1 MDSATK
7 DEANAAM
14 GEMVMAGFQ
23 KLGFIQFTGI
33 EGVDYAPGR
42 NVVRMAA
49 RPEHFNHNGD
59 IHAALL
65 FGLAETAAMGASI
78 SGIVDLLADTFIV
91 ARDGRIEYL
100 ARAKSEAGPFSAT
113 AELTPETIAE
123 TRANIESRTEIEL
136 EVPVTIADVTGKPV
150 ARAAFTAVIRPRR
163 K

>member
-7 DEANAAM
+7 DEQSATM
-14 GEMVMAGFQ
+14 GEMVMAGFR

-33 EGVDYAPGR
+33 ESVDYAPGR
-42 NVVRMAA
+42 SVVSMAA
-49 RPEHFNHNGD
+49 GPEHFNHNGD

-78 SGIVDLLADTFIV
+78 SGIVDLLGDTYIV
-91 ARDGRIEYL
+91 ARNGRIEYL
-100 ARAKSEAGPFSAT
+100 ARAKGEAGPFSAT
-113 AELTPETIAE
+113 SELTPEAIAT

-136 EVPVTIADVTGKPV
+136 EVPVTITDVTGKPV
-150 ARAAFTAVIRPRR
+150 VSAAFTAVIRPRR

>member
-1 MDSATK
+1 MDSAT
-7 DEANAAM
+7 M
-14 GEMVMAGFQ
+14 GEQVMAGFQ

-59 IHAALL
+59 VHAALL

-78 SGIVDLLADTFIV
+78 SGIVDLLGETFIV
-91 ARDGRIEYL
+91 ARNGRIEYL
-100 ARAKSEAGPFSAT
+100 ARAKGEAGPFTATSELT
-113 AELTPETIAE
+113 AETLAE
-123 TRANIESRTEIEL
+123 TRANIQARKEIEL
-136 EVPVTIADVTGKPV
+136 EVPVAITDDTGKAV
-150 ARAAFTAVIRPRR
+150 AAAAFTAVIRPRR

>member
-1 MDSATK
+1 MDSA
-7 DEANAAM
+7 NATM
-14 GEMVMAGFQ
+14 GDTVMAGFK

-33 EGVDYAPGR
+33 ESVEYGPGR
-42 NVVRMAA
+42 SVVAMAA

-78 SGIVDLLADTFIV
+78 SGIVDLLGDTFIV

-100 ARAKSEAGPFSAT
+100 ARAKGQEGPFTGT

-123 TRANIESRTEIEL
+123 TRANIEARTEIEL
-136 EVPVTIADVTGKPV
+136 EVPVIIADVTGKPV

>member
-1 MDSATK
+1 MDSAT
-7 DEANAAM
+7 M
-14 GEMVMAGFQ
+14 GEQVMAGFQ

-78 SGIVDLLADTFIV
+78 SGIVDLLGDTFIV

-100 ARAKSEAGPFSAT
+100 ARAKGEAGPFTATSELT
-113 AELTPETIAE
+113 AETLAE
-123 TRANIESRTEIEL
+123 TRANIQARKEIEL
-136 EVPVTIADVTGKPV
+136 EVPVSITDSTGKPV
-150 ARAAFTAVIRPRR
+150 AAATFTAVIRPRR
-163 K
+163 Q